1 MALTKYNFNSFDVTS
16 AASKALGFNA
26 NANGFTTIDAGSM
39 VLIKTLTASSSAN
52 LSFVHGSSDVVL
64 DSTYPVYRFVF
75 TNCNQANNEQQLYM
89 SGSVDSGSNFEATAK
104 TTTCFRAYHTEGGS
118 SGTLAYYTGGDRA
131 NSTSSQYLSV
141 EASNENDHGVSG
153 TFTLFNPSSTTFV
166 KHFISTS
173 NSVFNDSS
181 DTTMNFYVGGY
192 FNTTSAINGIR
203 FRFNTGN
210 MDVGT
215 IKLYGIKDS

>member
-26 NANGFTTIDAGSM
+26 NANGFTTINAGSM

-75 TNCNQANNEQQLYM
+75 TNCHPANNEQQLYM